1 MPAHGRHI
9 ILSFQ
14 KLFGGVNCSA
24 YTMSK
29 ASTKNV
35 NTNGRISVSQGQC
48 VAMDKINTAVEIKN
62 RIQYKPLFLFCI
74 SIWENFGKNRR
85 GVDTTKDIFFRS
97 GLRSLSWE
105 AFLIFAE
112 V

>member
-1 MPAHGRHI
+1 
-9 ILSFQ
+9 
-14 KLFGGVNCSA
+14 
-24 YTMSK
+24 MSN

-35 NTNGRISVSQGQC
+35 NTNGRISVSHGQC
-48 VAMDKINTAVEIKN
+48 VAMAKINTAVEIKN

-85 GVDTTKDIFFRS
+85 GGDITKDNFSRH
-97 GLRSLSWE
+97 GLLSLSWE